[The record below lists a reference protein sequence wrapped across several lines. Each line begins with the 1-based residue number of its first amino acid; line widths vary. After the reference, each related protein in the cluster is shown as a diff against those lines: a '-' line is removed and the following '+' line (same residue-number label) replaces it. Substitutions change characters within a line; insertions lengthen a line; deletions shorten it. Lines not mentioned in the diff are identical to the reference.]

1 MIIETL
7 KETLHVNKS
16 VATKK
21 EIIMIEGDMIVPDS
35 KPDIL
40 KTISTSGIT
49 SIYKKEVLDGKIK
62 VDGNINAYIM
72 YMSEDDTD
80 KVRGLT
86 TNLDFSENI
95 QIVNAKDGMNCKLKT
110 TLKNIEAK
118 VINGRKIGIKA
129 TIEMEFNVYSNEE
142 IEFIRDIPETQGI
155 KMLKEN
161 LTVNSLVGVGEN
173 KIYAKDT
180 IAINNVDNLAE
191 ILKANIFIGDKDI
204 KVSYNKI
211 LTKAEAE
218 IKILYLTEDN
228 RIGNVET
235 KVPVVGF
242 IDIANVT
249 EENICDVDYEIK
261 NVVIKPNS
269 AEEHS
274 IYIEVEVGVTAFV
287 YEEKQMQ
294 LIQDLY
300 SPIDT
305 LDFNQRKIT
314 TITGKS
320 SNRGIKQIRE
330 KITLQDIENKNIID
344 VDIIP
349 IIEKEEKMD
358 NIIRYE
364 GQLELNVIL
373 ASNELQIDTRNV
385 KIPFEY
391 DVDIMEDISNSNI
404 SLTMEIKNQDF
415 IVQDGGIVNCN
426 IDIQMDIDISKNTTI
441 NVIDELET
449 IGEREKEDYSI
460 LMYIVKKGDSLWK
473 IAKEFG
479 SSVEDIA
486 ITNGIEDENKIMP
499 GQKIFIPN
507 YTKLK
512 MTNNV

>member
-40 KTISTSGIT
+40 KTISTSGVT

-95 QIVNAKDGMNCKLKT
+95 KIVNAKDGMNCKLKT

-173 KIYAKDT
+173 RIYAKDT

-373 ASNELQIDTRNV
+373 ASSELQIDTRNV

-404 SLTMEIKNQDF
+404 SLTMEIQNQDF

>member
-62 VDGNINAYIM
+62 VDGNINTYIM

-95 QIVNAKDGMNCKLKT
+95 QIANAKDGMNCKLKA
-110 TLKNIEAK
+110 TLKNIEAR

-129 TIEMEFNVYSNEE
+129 TIEMEFNVYSDEE

-161 LTVNSLVGVGEN
+161 LTVNSLVGMGEN

-191 ILKANIFIGDKDI
+191 ILKSNISIVDKDI

-235 KVPVVGF
+235 KIPVVGF

-274 IYIEVEVGVTAFV
+274 IYIEIEVGVTAFV

-300 SPIDT
+300 SPIET

-320 SNRGIKQIRE
+320 SNRGVKQIRE
-330 KITLQDIENKNIID
+330 KITLQDMENKNIID

-349 IIEKEEKMD
+349 IIEKEEKKD
-358 NIIRYE
+358 TILRYE
-364 GQLELNVIL
+364 GNLELNIIL
-373 ASNELQIDTRNV
+373 ASSELQIDTRNV

-391 DVDIMEDISNSNI
+391 DVDIMENISNSNI
-404 SLTMEIKNQDF
+404 SLTMETKNQDF

-486 ITNGIEDENKIMP
+486 RTNGIEDENKIMP

-512 MTNNV
+512 ITSNV

>member
-21 EIIMIEGDMIVPDS
+21 EIIMVEGDMIVPDS

-95 QIVNAKDGMNCKLKT
+95 KIVNAKDGMNCKLKT

-173 KIYAKDT
+173 RIYAKDT

-269 AEEHS
+269 VEEHS

-373 ASNELQIDTRNV
+373 ASSELQIDTRNV

-404 SLTMEIKNQDF
+404 SLTMEIQNQDF

>member
-373 ASNELQIDTRNV
+373 ASSELQIDTRNV

-404 SLTMEIKNQDF
+404 SLTMEIQNQDF

>member
-21 EIIMIEGDMIVPDS
+21 EIIMVEGDMIVPDS

-95 QIVNAKDGMNCKLKT
+95 KIVNAKDGMNCKLKT

-173 KIYAKDT
+173 RIYAKDT

-204 KVSYNKI
+204 KVRYNKI

-269 AEEHS
+269 VEEHS

-373 ASNELQIDTRNV
+373 ASSELQIDTRNV

-404 SLTMEIKNQDF
+404 SLTMEIQNQDF

>member
-21 EIIMIEGDMIVPDS
+21 EIIMVEGDMIVPDS

-40 KTISTSGIT
+40 KTISTSGVT

-95 QIVNAKDGMNCKLKT
+95 KIVNAKDGMNCKLKT

-173 KIYAKDT
+173 RIYAKDT

-269 AEEHS
+269 VEEHS

-373 ASNELQIDTRNV
+373 ASSELQIDTRNV

-404 SLTMEIKNQDF
+404 SLTMEIQNQDF

-512 MTNNV
+512 ITSNV

>member
-62 VDGNINAYIM
+62 VDGNINTYIM

-95 QIVNAKDGMNCKLKT
+95 QIANAKDGMNCKLKA
-110 TLKNIEAK
+110 TLKNIEAR

-129 TIEMEFNVYSNEE
+129 TIEMEFNVYSDGE

-161 LTVNSLVGVGEN
+161 LTVNSLVGMGEN

-191 ILKANIFIGDKDI
+191 ILKSNISIVDKDI

-235 KVPVVGF
+235 KIPVVGF

-274 IYIEVEVGVTAFV
+274 IYIEIEVGVTAFV

-300 SPIDT
+300 SPIET

-320 SNRGIKQIRE
+320 SNRGVKQIRE
-330 KITLQDIENKNIID
+330 KITLQDMENKNIID
-344 VDIIP
+344 VDIIS
-349 IIEKEEKMD
+349 IIEKEEKKD
-358 NIIRYE
+358 TILRYE
-364 GQLELNVIL
+364 GNLELNIIL
-373 ASNELQIDTRNV
+373 ASSELQIDTRNV

-391 DVDIMEDISNSNI
+391 DVDIMENISNSNI
-404 SLTMEIKNQDF
+404 SLTMETKNQDF

-486 ITNGIEDENKIMP
+486 RTNGIEDENKIMP

-512 MTNNV
+512 ITSNV

>member
-62 VDGNINAYIM
+62 VDGNINTYIM

-95 QIVNAKDGMNCKLKT
+95 QIANAKDGMNCKLKA
-110 TLKNIEAK
+110 TLKNIEAR

-129 TIEMEFNVYSNEE
+129 TIEMEFNVYSDEE
-142 IEFIRDIPETQGI
+142 IEFIRDIPEIQGI

-161 LTVNSLVGVGEN
+161 LTVNSLVGMGEN

-191 ILKANIFIGDKDI
+191 ILKSNISIVDKDI

-235 KVPVVGF
+235 KIPVVGF

-274 IYIEVEVGVTAFV
+274 IYIEIEVGVTAFV

-300 SPIDT
+300 SPIET

-320 SNRGIKQIRE
+320 SNRGVKQIRE
-330 KITLQDIENKNIID
+330 KITLQDMENKNIID

-349 IIEKEEKMD
+349 IIEKEEKKD
-358 NIIRYE
+358 TILRYE
-364 GQLELNVIL
+364 GNLELNIIL
-373 ASNELQIDTRNV
+373 ASSELQIDTRNV

-391 DVDIMEDISNSNI
+391 DVDIMENISNSNI
-404 SLTMEIKNQDF
+404 SLTMETKNQDF

-479 SSVEDIA
+479 SSIEDIA
-486 ITNGIEDENKIMP
+486 RTNGIEDENKIMP

-512 MTNNV
+512 ITSNV

>member
-21 EIIMIEGDMIVPDS
+21 EIIMVEGDMIVPDS

-40 KTISTSGIT
+40 KTISTSGVT

-95 QIVNAKDGMNCKLKT
+95 KIVNAKDGMNCKLKT

-173 KIYAKDT
+173 RIYAKDT

-269 AEEHS
+269 VEEHS

-373 ASNELQIDTRNV
+373 ASSELQIDTRNV

-404 SLTMEIKNQDF
+404 SLTMEIQNQDF

-512 MTNNV
+512 ITNNV

>member
-21 EIIMIEGDMIVPDS
+21 EIIMVEGDMIVPDS

-40 KTISTSGIT
+40 KTISTSGVT

-95 QIVNAKDGMNCKLKT
+95 KIVNAKDGMNCKLKT

-161 LTVNSLVGVGEN
+161 LTVNSLIGVGEN
-173 KIYAKDT
+173 RIYAKDT

-269 AEEHS
+269 VEEHS

-373 ASNELQIDTRNV
+373 ASSELQIDTRNV

-404 SLTMEIKNQDF
+404 SLTMEIQNQDF

-512 MTNNV
+512 ITSNV

>member
-261 NVVIKPNS
+261 NVVIKPNL

-314 TITGKS
+314 TITVKN

-373 ASNELQIDTRNV
+373 ASSELQIDTRNV

-391 DVDIMEDISNSNI
+391 DVDIMKDISNSNI
-404 SLTMEIKNQDF
+404 SLTMEIQNQDF
-415 IVQDGGIVNCN
+415 IVQDGGIINCN

>member
-62 VDGNINAYIM
+62 VDGNINTYIM

-95 QIVNAKDGMNCKLKT
+95 QIVNAKEGMNCKLKT
-110 TLKNIEAK
+110 TLKNIEAR

-129 TIEMEFNVYSNEE
+129 TIEMEFNIYSNEE

-269 AEEHS
+269 VEEHS

-373 ASNELQIDTRNV
+373 ASSELQIDTRNV

-404 SLTMEIKNQDF
+404 SLTMEIQNQDF

>member
-95 QIVNAKDGMNCKLKT
+95 QIVNAKEGMNCKLKT

-142 IEFIRDIPETQGI
+142 IEFIRDIPEIQGI

-373 ASNELQIDTRNV
+373 ASSELQIDTRNV

-404 SLTMEIKNQDF
+404 SLTMEIQNQDF
-415 IVQDGGIVNCN
+415 IVQDGGIINCN

>member
-314 TITGKS
+314 TITVKN

-373 ASNELQIDTRNV
+373 ASSELQIDTRNV

-391 DVDIMEDISNSNI
+391 DVDIMKDISNSNI
-404 SLTMEIKNQDF
+404 SLTMEIQNQDF
-415 IVQDGGIVNCN
+415 IVQDGGIINCN

>member
-1 MIIETL
+1 
-7 KETLHVNKS
+7 
-16 VATKK
+16 
-21 EIIMIEGDMIVPDS
+21 MIEGDMIVPDS

-314 TITGKS
+314 TITVKN

-373 ASNELQIDTRNV
+373 ASSELQIDTRNV

-391 DVDIMEDISNSNI
+391 DVDIMKDISNSNI
-404 SLTMEIKNQDF
+404 SLTMEIQNQDF
-415 IVQDGGIVNCN
+415 IVQDGGIINCN

>member
-173 KIYAKDT
+173 RIYAKDT

-269 AEEHS
+269 VEEHS

-373 ASNELQIDTRNV
+373 ASSELQIDTRNV

-404 SLTMEIKNQDF
+404 SLTMEIQNQDF

>member
-21 EIIMIEGDMIVPDS
+21 EIIMVEGDMIVPDS

-40 KTISTSGIT
+40 KTISTSGVT

-95 QIVNAKDGMNCKLKT
+95 KIVNAKDGMNCKLKT

-173 KIYAKDT
+173 RIYAKDT

-269 AEEHS
+269 VEEHS

-373 ASNELQIDTRNV
+373 ASSELQIDTRNV

-404 SLTMEIKNQDF
+404 SLTMEIQNQDF

>member
-21 EIIMIEGDMIVPDS
+21 EIIMVEGDMIVPDS

-40 KTISTSGIT
+40 KTISTSGVT

-95 QIVNAKDGMNCKLKT
+95 KIVNAKDGMNCKLKT

-173 KIYAKDT
+173 RIYAKDT

-269 AEEHS
+269 VEEHS

-373 ASNELQIDTRNV
+373 ASSELQIDTRNV

-404 SLTMEIKNQDF
+404 SLTMEIQNQDF
-415 IVQDGGIVNCN
+415 IVQDGGIINCN

>member
-95 QIVNAKDGMNCKLKT
+95 QIVNAKEGMNCKLKT

-373 ASNELQIDTRNV
+373 ASSELQIDTRNV

-404 SLTMEIKNQDF
+404 SLTMEIQNQDF
-415 IVQDGGIVNCN
+415 IVQDGGIINCN